1 MTTLVPPQDALFL
14 LGESRENP
22 THVTALQILRPP
34 ADAGED
40 WLDELYATL
49 VDPTDLKS
57 AFARRPVRSLTT
69 AGAWAWEPDEDLDL
83 ASHVRRTA
91 LPAPGRVRELLEH
104 VSALHARLLDRSRP
118 LWEAELVT
126 GLADG
131 RFALVTKLH
140 HSLFDGITLSRHIV
154 SGLAFDPETRGCR
167 PPWRRSTT
175 RPRRSSGEEDGG
187 TVGDLIRSAA
197 GMAGGVVGGLP
208 ALARALAQVA
218 TGDVGVAFQAPH
230 TRLNERLSGQRRF
243 AGESWPYARLADVA
257 KRHEVTVNDVGLAM
271 SSGALRAYLDDL
283 GELPPSSLVAMV
295 PVSLRGTDT
304 RGEATQG
311 NAWGS
316 VFCVLGTDLA
326 DPADRLAKVHA
337 SMTQGKAALRSLDP
351 VTSVALNVATMGLAA
366 LPTLRMLPMPPRPV
380 VNLIISNVPSTEER
394 QYFDGAEVTDNYP
407 VSMVADGQALNITLV
422 RYADEMAFGLT
433 GCPRAVPHLQR
444 LLGHLDTALVE
455 LESIQP

>member
-40 WLDELYATL
+40 WFDELYATL

-57 AFARRPVRSLTT
+57 AFTRRPVRSLAT
-69 AGAWAWEPDEDLDL
+69 AGAWTWEPDEDLDL
-83 ASHVRRTA
+83 AGHVRRTA

-131 RFALVTKLH
+131 RFALITKLH

-167 PPWRRSTT
+167 PPWRRNQQS
-175 RPRRSSGEEDGG
+175 RPRPSSGGEQGGG

-208 ALARALAQVA
+208 ALAKALAQVA

-230 TRLNERLSGQRRF
+230 TRFNDRLSGQRRF
-243 AGESWPYARLADVA
+243 AGQGWEYARLADVA

-271 SSGALRAYLDDL
+271 ASGALRAYLDEL
-283 GELPPSSLVAMV
+283 GELPASSLVAMV

-304 RGEATQG
+304 RAEATTG
-311 NAWGS
+311 NSWGS
-316 VFCVLGTDLA
+316 VYCVLGTDLA

-407 VSMVADGQALNITLV
+407 VSMVADGQALNITLL

-444 LLGHLDTALVE
+444 LLGHLDTALTE
-455 LESIQP
+455 LESI

>member
-40 WLDELYATL
+40 WFDELYATL
-49 VDPTDLKS
+49 VDPTDVKT
-57 AFARRPVRSLTT
+57 AFTLRPVRSLAT

-83 ASHVRRTA
+83 AGHVRRTA
-91 LPAPGRVRELLEH
+91 LPAPGRIRELLEH

-131 RFALVTKLH
+131 RFALITKLH

-154 SGLAFDPETRGCR
+154 SGLAFDPDTRDCR

-175 RPRRSSGEEDGG
+175 RPRRSSDEDRGG

-208 ALARALAQVA
+208 ALGRALAQVA
-218 TGDVGVAFQAPH
+218 TGDIGVAFQAPH
-230 TRLNERLSGQRRF
+230 TRFNERLSGQRRF
-243 AGESWPYARLADVA
+243 AGQSWDHARLADVA

-271 SSGALRAYLDDL
+271 ASGALRAYLDDL
-283 GELPPSSLVAMV
+283 GELPDSSLVAMV

-304 RGEATQG
+304 SAEGTSG
-311 NAWGS
+311 NSWGS

-380 VNLIISNVPSTEER
+380 VNLIISNVPSTTER

-407 VSMVADGQALNITLV
+407 VSMVADGQALNITLL

-444 LLGHLDTALVE
+444 LLGHLDTALTE
-455 LESIQP
+455 LESI